1 MTATTETTPTTGFEL
16 SGVSATDLTKA
27 PSEGINTGVG
37 FFDHM
42 LDQLNSHAQ
51 VGVSVTATGG
61 DGTSD
66 DALLLLSDRN
76 RYADPPER
84 QADLMS
90 AVGDVLGAEIGKL
103 VAATQKNA
111 PESSSSSSS
120 GDDRRSSRFC
130 CPLDEALVECTL
142 TAGAGEG
149 GGDGGGQLGDFTL
162 APYGIY
168 PSPGGRTRIGKMAPA
183 HLHCFFAALAKSSG
197 LSIDLRK
204 IRGDNGHHVVES
216 AFKAFSRA
224 LRNLLDGTTTTTG
237 EKSADFEALWG
248 VQSDSYRQSLELNR
262 TASISRKT
270 KETSIDVTLQLDWMH
285 SGVTVSTGLPTLDA
299 IFTKLA
305 QEAKMSLSIKCAG
318 DTWVDDHHT
327 TEDVGIAIGQCL
339 NKALGTKAGLNRM
352 WCARASAGEATVE
365 VTMDL
370 SNRPCLTHNLALA
383 SNTGGEEFVGGEGC
397 DLSVEMLEHALDSLV
412 MNGQMTVHIV
422 QVKEG
427 NKVLDTALA
436 AADAFGQAL
445 KLCLAVD
452 PRRAGKTASSKG
464 TLSV

>member
-1 MTATTETTPTTGFEL
+1 MKDSFAL
-16 SGVSATDLTKA
+16 SGVSAIDLTKS

-51 VGVSVTATGG
+51 IGISVTAKGTD
-61 DGTSD
+61 DGNGASD
-66 DALLLLSDRN
+66 DTLLLSNRN
-76 RYADPPER
+76 RYANPPEQ
-84 QADLMS
+84 QAELMS
-90 AVGDVLGAEIGKL
+90 AVGDALGTEIGKL
-103 VAATQKNA
+103 VDATKKTHA
-111 PESSSSSSS
+111 S
-120 GDDRRSSRFC
+120 GNGGGGSQSRFSRFC

-142 TAGAGEG
+142 TADAGDEG
-149 GGDGGGQLGDFTL
+149 RKLGDFTL

-183 HLHCFFAALAKSSG
+183 YLDNFFTALAKSSG
-197 LSIDLRK
+197 LIIDLRK

-224 LRNLLDGTTTTTG
+224 LRNLLDGTTTTTT
-237 EKSADFEALWG
+237 SCPDFEGLWG
-248 VQSDSYRQSLELNR
+248 VQSDSYKQGLELNR

-285 SGVTVSTGLPTLDA
+285 SGVSVSTGLSTLDA

-305 QEAKMSLSIKCAG
+305 QEAKISLLVKCSG

-352 WCARASAGEATVE
+352 WCARASSSDATVE

-383 SNTGGEEFVGGEGC
+383 SNAAGEEYVGGDGC

-422 QVKEG
+422 QIKEG
-427 NKVLDTALA
+427 AKVLDTALA
-436 AADAFGQAL
+436 TAAAFGQAL

>member
-1 MTATTETTPTTGFEL
+1 MTATTPTSFEL

-51 VGVSVTATGG
+51 VGVSVTATDG
-61 DGTSD
+61 DD
-66 DALLLLSDRN
+66 DAPLLTDRN
-76 RYADPPER
+76 RYSDPPER

-90 AVGDVLGAEIGKL
+90 AVGDAFGAEIGKL
-103 VAATQKNA
+103 VAGTKMNA
-111 PESSSSSSS
+111 IGSSS
-120 GDDRRSSRFC
+120 GDERRSSRFC

-142 TAGAGEG
+142 AAGGEG
-149 GGDGGGQLGDFTL
+149 EGVGQLGDFTL

-168 PSPGGRTRIGKMAPA
+168 PYPGGRTRIGKMAPA

-224 LRNLLDGTTTTTG
+224 LRNLLDGTTTTG
-237 EKSADFEALWG
+237 EESANFKAIWG
-248 VQSDSYRQSLELNR
+248 VTSDSYRQSLELNR
-262 TASISRKT
+262 KASISRKT
-270 KETSIDVTLQLDWMH
+270 KETSIDVMLELDWMH
-285 SGVTVSTGLPTLDA
+285 SGVAVSTGLPTLDKV
-299 IFTKLA
+299 FTKLA
-305 QEAKMSLSIKCAG
+305 QEANMSLSVKCAG

-339 NKALGTKAGLNRM
+339 NKALGTKGGLNRM
-352 WCARASAGEATVE
+352 WCARASSGKATVE

-383 SNTGGEEFVGGEGC
+383 SNTGGEEYVGGEGC
-397 DLSVEMLEHALDSLV
+397 DLSLEMLEHALDSLV

-427 NKVLDTALA
+427 TKVLDTALA
-436 AADAFGQAL
+436 TAAAFGQAL

>member
-1 MTATTETTPTTGFEL
+1 MEGSFAL
-16 SGVSATDLTKA
+16 SGVSATDLTKC

-51 VGVSVTATGG
+51 VGISVTAKAKTE
-61 DGTSD
+61 GTVE
-66 DALLLLSDRN
+66 APETDRN

-84 QADLMS
+84 QAELMS
-90 AVGDVLGAEIGKL
+90 AVGDALGSKIGKL
-103 VAATQKNA
+103 VEATKA
-111 PESSSSSSS
+111 KEH
-120 GDDRRSSRFC
+120 GRSSRFC

-142 TAGAGEG
+142 TVDANGEG
-149 GGDGGGQLGDFTL
+149 GKLGEFTL

-183 HLHCFFAALAKSSG
+183 YLNCFFDSLAKSSG
-197 LSIDLRK
+197 LTIDLRK

-224 LRNLLDGTTTTTG
+224 LRNLLDGTTTTANSSG
-237 EKSADFEALWG
+237 EEGSSEFEALWG
-248 VQSDSYRQSLELNR
+248 VQSDSYKQGLELNR

-270 KETSIDVTLQLDWMH
+270 KETSIDVALQLDWMH
-285 SGVTVSTGLPTLDA
+285 NGVSVSTGLSTLDA

-305 QEAKMSLSIKCAG
+305 QEAKMSLSVKCAG

-352 WCARASAGEATVE
+352 WCARASSGGSTVE

-383 SNTGGEEFVGGEGC
+383 SNAAGEEYVGGDGC

-412 MNGQMTVHIV
+412 MNGQMTVHIL

-427 NKVLDTALA
+427 TKVLDTALA
-436 AADAFGQAL
+436 TAAAFGQAL

>member
-1 MTATTETTPTTGFEL
+1 MEGSFAL
-16 SGVSATDLTKA
+16 SGVSATDLTKS

-51 VGVSVTATGG
+51 VGIAVTAKAKTDGN
-61 DGTSD
+61 GTSD
-66 DALLLLSDRN
+66 DALLLSNRN

-84 QADLMS
+84 QAELMS
-90 AVGDVLGAEIGKL
+90 AVGAALGSEIGKL
-103 VAATQKNA
+103 VEAAKANEQH
-111 PESSSSSSS
+111 
-120 GDDRRSSRFC
+120 GRSSRFC

-142 TAGAGEG
+142 TADANDGEG
-149 GGDGGGQLGDFTL
+149 GGKLGDFTL

-168 PSPGGRTRIGKMAPA
+168 PSPGGRTRIGRMAPA
-183 HLHCFFAALAKSSG
+183 HLNCFFDSLAKSSG
-197 LSIDLRK
+197 LTINLRK

-216 AFKAFSRA
+216 SFKAFSRA
-224 LRNLLDGTTTTTG
+224 LRNLLDGTTTTASNG
-237 EKSADFEALWG
+237 EESSSEFEALWG
-248 VQSDSYRQSLELNR
+248 VQSDSYKQGLELNR

-270 KETSIDVTLQLDWMH
+270 KETSIDVALQLDWMH
-285 SGVTVSTGLPTLDA
+285 NGVSVSTGLSTLDK

-305 QEAKMSLSIKCAG
+305 QEAKISLSVKCAG

-339 NKALGTKAGLNRM
+339 NRALGTKAGLNRM
-352 WCARASAGEATVE
+352 WCARASSSDSIVE

-383 SNTGGEEFVGGEGC
+383 ANAAGEEYVGGDSC

-412 MNGQMTVHIV
+412 MNGQMTVHIL

-427 NKVLDTALA
+427 TRVLDTALA
-436 AADAFGQAL
+436 TAAAFGQAL

>member
-1 MTATTETTPTTGFEL
+1 MEGSFAL
-16 SGVSATDLTKA
+16 SGVSATDLTKC

-51 VGVSVTATGG
+51 VGISVTAKAKTE
-61 DGTSD
+61 GTVE
-66 DALLLLSDRN
+66 APETDRN

-84 QADLMS
+84 QAELMS
-90 AVGDVLGAEIGKL
+90 AVGDALGSKIGKL
-103 VAATQKNA
+103 VEATKA
-111 PESSSSSSS
+111 KEH
-120 GDDRRSSRFC
+120 GRSSRFC

-142 TAGAGEG
+142 TVDANGEG
-149 GGDGGGQLGDFTL
+149 GKLGEFTL

-183 HLHCFFAALAKSSG
+183 YLNCFFDSLAKSSG
-197 LSIDLRK
+197 LTIDLRK

-224 LRNLLDGTTTTTG
+224 LRNLLDGTTTTASNG
-237 EKSADFEALWG
+237 EESGSEFEALWG
-248 VQSDSYRQSLELNR
+248 VQSDSYKQGLELNR

-270 KETSIDVTLQLDWMH
+270 KETSIDVALQLDWMH
-285 SGVTVSTGLPTLDA
+285 NGVSVSTGLSTLDA

-305 QEAKMSLSIKCAG
+305 QEAKISLSVKCAG

-352 WCARASAGEATVE
+352 WCARASSGGSTVE

-383 SNTGGEEFVGGEGC
+383 SNAAGEEYVGGDGC

-412 MNGQMTVHIV
+412 MNGQMTVHIL

-427 NKVLDTALA
+427 TKVLDTALA
-436 AADAFGQAL
+436 TAAAFGQAL

>member
-1 MTATTETTPTTGFEL
+1 MYATMEGSFAL
-16 SGVSATDLTKA
+16 SGVSATDLTKC

-51 VGVSVTATGG
+51 VGISVTAKAKTE
-61 DGTSD
+61 GTVE
-66 DALLLLSDRN
+66 APETDRN

-84 QADLMS
+84 QAELMS
-90 AVGDVLGAEIGKL
+90 AVGDALGSKIGKL
-103 VAATQKNA
+103 VEATKA
-111 PESSSSSSS
+111 KEH
-120 GDDRRSSRFC
+120 GRSSRFC

-142 TAGAGEG
+142 TVDANGEG
-149 GGDGGGQLGDFTL
+149 GKLGEFTL

-183 HLHCFFAALAKSSG
+183 YLNCFFDSLAKSSG
-197 LSIDLRK
+197 LTIDLRK

-224 LRNLLDGTTTTTG
+224 LRNLLDGTTTTANSG
-237 EKSADFEALWG
+237 EEGSSEFEALWG
-248 VQSDSYRQSLELNR
+248 VQSDSYKQGLELNR

-270 KETSIDVTLQLDWMH
+270 KETSIDVALHLDWMH
-285 SGVTVSTGLPTLDA
+285 NGVSVSTGLSTLDA
-299 IFTKLA
+299 IFAKLA
-305 QEAKMSLSIKCAG
+305 QEAKISLSVKCAG

-352 WCARASAGEATVE
+352 WCARASSGGSTVE

-383 SNTGGEEFVGGEGC
+383 SNAAGEEYVGGDGC

-412 MNGQMTVHIV
+412 MNGQMTVHIL

-427 NKVLDTALA
+427 TKVLDTALA
-436 AADAFGQAL
+436 TAAAFGQAL

>member
-1 MTATTETTPTTGFEL
+1 MYATMEGSFAL
-16 SGVSATDLTKA
+16 SGVSATDLTKC

-51 VGVSVTATGG
+51 VGISVTAKAKTE
-61 DGTSD
+61 GTVE
-66 DALLLLSDRN
+66 APETDRN

-84 QADLMS
+84 QAELMS
-90 AVGDVLGAEIGKL
+90 AVGDALGSKIGKL
-103 VAATQKNA
+103 VEATKA
-111 PESSSSSSS
+111 KEH
-120 GDDRRSSRFC
+120 GRSSRFC

-142 TAGAGEG
+142 TVDANGEG
-149 GGDGGGQLGDFTL
+149 GKLGEFTL

-183 HLHCFFAALAKSSG
+183 YLNCFFDSLAKSSG
-197 LSIDLRK
+197 LTIDLRK

-224 LRNLLDGTTTTTG
+224 LRNLLDGTTTTANSSG
-237 EKSADFEALWG
+237 EEGSSEFEALWG
-248 VQSDSYRQSLELNR
+248 VQSDSYKQGLELNR

-270 KETSIDVTLQLDWMH
+270 KETSIDVALQLDWMH
-285 SGVTVSTGLPTLDA
+285 NGVSVSTGLSTLDA

-305 QEAKMSLSIKCAG
+305 QEAKMSLSVKCAG

-352 WCARASAGEATVE
+352 WCARASSGGSTVE

-383 SNTGGEEFVGGEGC
+383 SNAAGEEYVGGDGC

-412 MNGQMTVHIV
+412 MNGQMTVHIL

-427 NKVLDTALA
+427 TKVLDTALA
-436 AADAFGQAL
+436 TAAAFGQAL

>member
-1 MTATTETTPTTGFEL
+1 MYATMEGSFAL
-16 SGVSATDLTKA
+16 SGVSATDLTKC

-51 VGVSVTATGG
+51 VGISVTAKAKTE
-61 DGTSD
+61 GTVE
-66 DALLLLSDRN
+66 APETDRN

-84 QADLMS
+84 QAELMS
-90 AVGDVLGAEIGKL
+90 AVGDALGSKIGKL
-103 VAATQKNA
+103 VEATKA
-111 PESSSSSSS
+111 KEH
-120 GDDRRSSRFC
+120 GRSSRFC

-142 TAGAGEG
+142 TVDANGEG
-149 GGDGGGQLGDFTL
+149 GKLGEFTL

-183 HLHCFFAALAKSSG
+183 YLNCFFDSLAKSSG
-197 LSIDLRK
+197 LTIDLRK

-224 LRNLLDGTTTTTG
+224 LRNLLDGTTTTANSG
-237 EKSADFEALWG
+237 EEGSSEFEALWG
-248 VQSDSYRQSLELNR
+248 VQSDSYKQGLELNR

-270 KETSIDVTLQLDWMH
+270 KETSIDVALQLDWMH
-285 SGVTVSTGLPTLDA
+285 NGVSVSTGLSTLDA
-299 IFTKLA
+299 IFAKLA
-305 QEAKMSLSIKCAG
+305 QEAKISLSVKCAG

-352 WCARASAGEATVE
+352 WCARASSGGSTVE

-383 SNTGGEEFVGGEGC
+383 SNAAGEEYVGGDGC

-412 MNGQMTVHIV
+412 MNGQMTVHIL

-427 NKVLDTALA
+427 TKVLDTALA
-436 AADAFGQAL
+436 TAAAFGQAL